1 MCEVSDKYATQS
13 LAAMV
18 AEAKVKEPER
28 FARLATPELLADKLE
43 SMKSDFAKRA
53 AEMLDKRACA
63 KLLRIGCFDRHNQ
76 AYRSM
81 FTELTGVQ
89 LPKDHTGT
97 VDTVRA
103 YVGQDTYDA
112 IRKEQEAMRLAL
124 VEETR
129 RKEAE
134 QQSAWIEKT
143 VAALRSDEFVSGDDL
158 VEFAR
163 YKGIEVH
170 PRTVGMIRKRVR
182 FIRSCEARVV
192 GKSDAQSAFSVHKQ
206 VLSTL

>member
-1 MCEVSDKYATQS
+1 MCEVSDKYAEQS

-28 FARLATPELLADKLE
+28 YARLATPEFLADKLE
-43 SMKSDFAKRA
+43 SMKADFAKRA
-53 AEMLDKRACA
+53 AEMQDKRACA

-76 AYRSM
+76 AYRGM

-97 VDTVRA
+97 VETVRA

-112 IRKEQEAMRLAL
+112 IRNEQEAMRLAL

-158 VEFAR
+158 VKFAR